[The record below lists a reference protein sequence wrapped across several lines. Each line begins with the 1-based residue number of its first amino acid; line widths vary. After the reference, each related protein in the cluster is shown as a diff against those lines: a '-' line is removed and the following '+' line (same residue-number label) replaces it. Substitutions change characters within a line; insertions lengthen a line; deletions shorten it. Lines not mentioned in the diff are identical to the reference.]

1 MRSDEDL
8 SELVAGPDDE
18 GRRLDKVLRA
28 ALPRLGLSEIYRS
41 LRKGE
46 IRVNDSRASPDTRLR
61 EGDRIA
67 LGASALVR
75 GALEAAVDAG
85 AGLEGGIDDLGD
97 ILVLRTEHL
106 IFINKPRGELSQGPG
121 SIEDRLRSALA
132 RRAAASLSFSPGPL
146 HRLDR
151 NTSGLMAFP
160 ATAKGARAFTGL
172 MRERKIRKLYIA
184 LLDGELEGPAEW
196 LDRIER
202 DEESLKSRVSS
213 RGEEASAL
221 ASPLARAG
229 GSCLAL
235 VELRTG
241 LTHQI
246 RVQASSRG
254 LPLSGDRKYGGRP
267 IEGGY
272 ILHAFRLGFPE
283 PPFPDIPAS
292 VTAPLP
298 EAADIRLKAIFGRAA
313 LGRALDRALELARE
327 ADLSGK

>member
-1 MRSDEDL
+1 MRSDEDR
-8 SELVAGPDDE
+8 SELVAGPDDD

-41 LRKGE
+41 LRKGG
-46 IRVNDSRASPDTRLR
+46 IRVNGARASPESRLR

-67 LGASALVR
+67 LGASDLER
-75 GALEAAVDAG
+75 GG
-85 AGLEGGIDDLGD
+85 AEPKAELGMGIDDLGD
-97 ILVLRTEHL
+97 ILVLRTENL
-106 IFINKPRGELSQGPG
+106 LFINKPRGELSHGPG
-121 SIEDRLRSALA
+121 SIEARLRAALA
-132 RRAAASLSFSPGPL
+132 RRSSASLSFSPGPL

-151 NTSGLMAFP
+151 NTSGLIAFP
-160 ATAKGARAFTGL
+160 ATAKGARAFAQL
-172 MRERKIRKLYIA
+172 MRERKLRKLYIA

-213 RGEEASAL
+213 RGEEASAF
-221 ASPLARAG
+221 ASPIARAG
-229 GSCLAL
+229 GKCLAL

-254 LPLSGDRKYGGRP
+254 MPLSGDRKYGGGP
-267 IEGGY
+267 FEGGY
-272 ILHAFRLGFPE
+272 ILHALRLGFPE

-292 VTAPLP
+292 VEAPLP
-298 EAADIRLKAIFGRAA
+298 AAASSRLEAVFGRAA
-313 LGRALDRALELARE
+313 VDRALELARNT
-327 ADLSGK
+327 ASSGK